1 MKSRRASYKYLKV
14 WGCHENVA
22 ILDLKKVKIGHKT
35 MDYIFIG
42 YAYNSSAYWF
52 LYTVK
57 YWGYSS

>member
-42 YAYNSSAYWF
+42 YAYNSSAYRF

-57 YWGYSS
+57 Y